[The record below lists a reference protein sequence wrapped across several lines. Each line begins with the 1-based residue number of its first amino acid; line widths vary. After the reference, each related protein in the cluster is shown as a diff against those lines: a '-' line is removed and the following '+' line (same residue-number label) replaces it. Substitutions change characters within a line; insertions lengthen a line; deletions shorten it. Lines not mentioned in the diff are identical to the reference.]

1 MSERA
6 PRERLFYYALVP
18 AILIAVFVL
27 GTLTLRITPKIE
39 DAQREGV
46 LKLTYDL
53 AGERAQILDDHIIR
67 QDNVVA
73 AHTDLEGLRSIG
85 ERWLPTAARETPDG
99 AGHPRA
105 RHGPLGARGGG
116 VRVAVPGAGRRRVQA
131 YSSDA
136 AAPAD
141 EPRRA
146 PRRSCGTCTTCSTG
160 RATS

>member
-53 AGERAQILDDHIIR
+53 AGERAQILDKLVIE

-73 AHTDLEGLRSIG
+73 AHTDLAEPLDRPALARDRRPRDARASGRSSSST
-85 ERWLPTAARETPDG
+85 WTPPSTRSLAFASRNPSATTTSS
-99 AGHPRA
+99 AGCCS
-105 RHGPLGARGGG
+105 RGSS
-116 VRVAVPGAGRRRVQA
+116 RR
-131 YSSDA
+131 
-136 AAPAD
+136 
-141 EPRRA
+141 
-146 PRRSCGTCTTCSTG
+146 
-160 RATS
+160 